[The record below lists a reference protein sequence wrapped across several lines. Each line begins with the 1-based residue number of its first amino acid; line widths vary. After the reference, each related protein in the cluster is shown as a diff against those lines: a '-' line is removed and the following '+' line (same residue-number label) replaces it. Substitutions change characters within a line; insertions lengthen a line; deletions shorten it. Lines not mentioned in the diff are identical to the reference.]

1 MSNLN
6 QYHQPIAFHPG
17 ETLREKLEELNMTP
31 REFAVRTGKPE
42 KTVHA
47 VLSGKSS
54 ITPEMAVLF
63 EHVLSIPARMWLSL
77 QSAFDEYEAR
87 SLRSRELQKSVE
99 WAKNFPLSE
108 MVKKEWLPA
117 CKTVHEKTEALC
129 EFFGMSGEA
138 AWTDYYLKQEL
149 KVAFRISLSHA
160 KEPHAISAWLRQGEL
175 QAAELS
181 ARSYDESQFKQ
192 ALVRARSI
200 VARNPPDVLQQIQS
214 ICLEAG
220 VVVVYTPC
228 IKKAPVNG
236 CARWINDTPL
246 IQLSDRY
253 KRNDV
258 FWFTFFHEAGHILLH
273 GKKDIFL
280 EDGDYDGQ
288 DRKKEAEADRFAVK
302 WTLTLEAEA
311 ELDRRTSAT
320 EPEIKQLAR
329 RFNTHPAFI
338 VGRLWR
344 DKKIPHT
351 VGRKFITPI
360 HLDAVQ

>member
-17 ETLREKLEELNMTP
+17 ETLREKLEELKMTP

-42 KTVHA
+42 KTIHA

-63 EHVLSIPARMWLSL
+63 EHVLSIPAHMWLSL
-77 QSAFDEYEAR
+77 QSAFDEYVAR

-99 WAKNFPLSE
+99 WARNFPFSE
-108 MVKKEWLPA
+108 MVKKGWLPT
-117 CKTVHEKTEALC
+117 CKTMYEKTEALC

-138 AWTDYYLKQEL
+138 AWTDYYLNQEL

-181 ARSYDESQFKQ
+181 ARPYDEAQFKQ
-192 ALVRARSI
+192 ALSRVQSI
-200 VARNPPDVLQQIQS
+200 ISINPHGMLQQIQS

-236 CARWINDTPL
+236 CARWLNDTPL

-280 EDGDYDGQ
+280 EDGDYTGQ
-288 DRKKEAEADRFAVK
+288 DSKKEAEADRFAVK
-302 WTLTLEAEA
+302 WTLTLDAEA

-320 EPEIKQLAR
+320 ELEIKQLAT

-351 VGRKFITPI
+351 VGRRFITPI
-360 HLDAVQ
+360 DLDSIQ